1 MVFFCVVKTKKM
13 ILILSQKQRFF
24 HRDYLL
30 VLEYINNIR
39 QVLSNSYSY
48 LHAGDTSIFLSK

>member
-1 MVFFCVVKTKKM
+1 MVFFFVVKTKKM
-13 ILILSQKQRFF
+13 ILILSQKKRFF